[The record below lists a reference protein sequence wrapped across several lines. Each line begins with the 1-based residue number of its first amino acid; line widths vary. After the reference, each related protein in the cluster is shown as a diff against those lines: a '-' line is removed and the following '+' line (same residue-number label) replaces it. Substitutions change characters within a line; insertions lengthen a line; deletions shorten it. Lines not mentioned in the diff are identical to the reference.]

1 MQRKE
6 RVEKGQ
12 KKDVGRQSGK
22 RGNRQEEN
30 KNEGVDAI
38 FQSSIHES
46 EIEWISHLRHCFFL
60 PG

>member
-30 KNEGVDAI
+30 KNAKG
-38 FQSSIHES
+38 
-46 EIEWISHLRHCFFL
+46 
-60 PG
+60 